1 MTDLTYEVADQIATI
16 TLNRPEK
23 FNAFTLEMVDEWADR
38 LAEAQADPEVRVIVV
53 TGAGKGFC
61 SGIDLAWVDA
71 TDTPLAHKR
80 VLADRIHR
88 VALTLERVDKPVLA
102 AVNGAAFGAGL
113 DMALMCDVR
122 FAARSAKV
130 AESYVRVGLIPG
142 DGGAWYLP
150 RLVGLPRALELLWTG
165 DTITAERGE
174 QIGIFN
180 QVFEDD
186 ELMEATYAFARRLAA
201 GPPVALAMIKRM
213 TYQSLSM
220 DLRAALELA
229 SSQMALI
236 RSTEDSAEA
245 YRAFKDKREG
255 NFTGR

>member
-1 MTDLTYEVADQIATI
+1 MTDLRYEVADHIATI

-23 FNAFTLEMVDEWADR
+23 FNAFTLEMIDEWADR
-38 LAEAQADPEVRVIVV
+38 LAEAQGDPEVRVVVV

-71 TDTPLAHKR
+71 SDTPLAHKR

-88 VALTLERVDKPVLA
+88 VALTLERVDKPVIA

-113 DMALMCDVR
+113 DMALMCDLR

-180 QVFEDD
+180 RVCEDD
-186 ELMEATYAFARRLAA
+186 ALMEETYAFAGRLAA
-201 GPPVALAMIKRM
+201 GPRVALAMIKRM

-220 DLRAALELA
+220 DLRSALELA

-236 RSTEDSAEA
+236 RSTEDSVEA
-245 YRAFKDKREG
+245 YRAFKEKREAL
-255 NFTGR
+255 FEGR